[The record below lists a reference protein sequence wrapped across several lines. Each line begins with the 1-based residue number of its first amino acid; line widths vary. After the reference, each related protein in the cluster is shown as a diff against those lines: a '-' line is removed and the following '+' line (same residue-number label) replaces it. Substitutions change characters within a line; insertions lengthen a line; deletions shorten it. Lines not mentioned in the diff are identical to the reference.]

1 MLRAGALNRTGPGI
15 GDGRELRHRCRAATL
30 VRVTAEPHLPL
41 PPELPLVDEPG
52 GERGRPEGG
61 SVRNH
66 VGPLERRVEQSTD
79 VDLKTQIVRF
89 VLTGGLSA
97 VVDFGLYLI
106 LWKVVGFERDI
117 AKACSFIVGTT
128 TAYLLNRR
136 WTFQAEPSRSRFLA
150 VVVLY
155 GITFAAQVGINAL
168 MVTNL
173 PTMKVQVLGHSMG
186 LAVLVAFVVAQG
198 VATVINFI
206 VQRMVIF
213 KMR

>member
-1 MLRAGALNRTGPGI
+1 M
-15 GDGRELRHRCRAATL
+15 
-30 VRVTAEPHLPL
+30 
-41 PPELPLVDEPG
+41 
-52 GERGRPEGG
+52 
-61 SVRNH
+61 RNH